1 MYCIFGS
8 ESHLNALKYI
18 TGVTVQWL
26 TVKQGRKRYFSF
38 GKYKKGDKT
47 ERILIGSSY
56 ELCQK
61 VTEKESLGSYFT
73 RPSIQDIILKLYKKK
88 GTMFCNMYLIG
99 FENPKMPKSFLDSVS
114 RTLLSKWRC
123 STPARASIRPLPPS
137 RWFQRYPP
145 SPPTRPILLTPL
157 VFSIIYSFKRIGC
170 FYPFVCWT
178 WCKKG
183 IIFFGWF
190 VF

>member
-26 TVKQGRKRYFSF
+26 TVKQGRKRNFSF
-38 GKYKKGDKT
+38 EEKTSWWQNREDPNRIILWTLSKSYWKK
-47 ERILIGSSY
+47 
-56 ELCQK
+56 
-61 VTEKESLGSYFT
+61 SLGSYFT
-73 RPSIQDIILKLYKKK
+73 RPSIQDIILKLYKEKVF
-88 GTMFCNMYLIG
+88 FCNMYLIG